1 MIEETFKSTLGSLF
15 TNGLWPNV
23 AKDDPAAPYAVY
35 AVTTATPEWSFAGFA
50 GLTTSLFQLDIYA
63 STYAAAKTLAASVR
77 TALAATSLQYQEIAS
92 RDLYEDDTKLHRV
105 LMEIAI
111 AH

>member
-23 AKDDPAAPYAVY
+23 AKDSPTAPYGVY
-35 AVTTATPEWSFAGFA
+35 SVVTATPEWSLGGYA

-63 STYAAAKTLAASVR
+63 SSYSAAKTLAASVR
-77 TALAATSLQYQEIAS
+77 SALAATALQYQEIAS